1 MGLQRYTRRHCTRRT
16 FLRGT
21 AALGLAQFLSG
32 CNGDRSSLSIWP
44 LSDTVPSA
52 IATQFR
58 RQLERSTP
66 LQFSPQENLADL
78 FEQLAAWQQP
88 PSKGDDGSFLPFL
101 SQKPPSVADLA
112 MLGDFWLPEAVDRQ
126 LLQAIDADLLSP
138 LSNDPI
144 DWNKL
149 LRRDDRLWGAPY
161 RWGPLVI
168 AYRTDKFATLG
179 WTPSDWGDL
188 WKPELRRRISFPDS
202 ARVTIGT
209 ALKRLGASYNSENL
223 DAVPELEDTLRQLQ
237 SQVKLYSSDAYLPP
251 LLLGDT
257 WAAVGWSADVLSL
270 PQYGK
275 TIGAI
280 VPRSGTALWADLW
293 VRPAQAETESEL
305 WRKWVQFCWQPEIA
319 ARLSVLTGGASPVLA
334 GVEGDDRPAGLQNRP
349 VLYPDRQVLRR
360 SEFLLPLSDTAI
372 AQYLELWVAMRSD
385 RIAS

>member
-1 MGLQRYTRRHCTRRT
+1 M
-16 FLRGT
+16 
-21 AALGLAQFLSG
+21 GLAQFLSG

-293 VRPAQAETESEL
+293 VRPAQATTESEL

-334 GVEGDDRPAGLQNRP
+334 GGEGDDRPAGLQNRP

-372 AQYLELWVAMRSD
+372 AQYLDLWVAMRSD